1 MKKILMTSGAALLL
15 SAGYAAA
22 DTISF
27 TGDARMGVVYD
38 RNAESEFRIDSRI
51 RGYFFFDAE
60 SDTGL
65 EFGGRL
71 RIDQAREGANSI
83 ASGSAGNYVYVAS
96 EFGEVRVGDVPGAGL
111 AAAGDLHSVGFT
123 GLGFLNEPDYLLRNF
138 GGGLLNTAQNGALYQ
153 YDLDAFSLYA
163 HTGAIDN
170 PTIAPGVTMETN
182 VGIGA
187 SYDAGMFFGGIAFEY
202 GEINDVLGDD
212 QDLTHL
218 TLGGGASFDMFE
230 VRGHFGRA
238 GGDIG
243 DELPSRN
250 QFGASVQGSFD
261 AITATA
267 FAREDFFQDRH
278 FGLGASYDLG
288 GGARLDGGVRHTRY
302 DTFSVRGDTTD
313 TFADLGVNM
322 SF

>member
-1 MKKILMTSGAALLL
+1 MKKILMTSGAALML

-22 DTISF
+22 DVISF
-27 TGDARMGVVYD
+27 SGDARMGVVYD
-38 RNAESEFRIDSRI
+38 NNAENEFRIDSRI

-71 RIDQAREGANSI
+71 RIDQAREGADSI

-170 PTIAPGVTMETN
+170 PTIASGVTMETN

-202 GEINDVLGDD
+202 GEINDGGDD

-218 TLGGGASFDMFE
+218 TLGGGVIFDMFE

-243 DELPSRN
+243 DELPSQN
-250 QFGASVQGSFD
+250 QFGASVEGTFD
-261 AITATA
+261 MITATA
-267 FAREDFFQDRH
+267 FARQDFFEDRH
-278 FGLGASYDLG
+278 FGLGGSYDLG
-288 GGARLDGGVRHTRY
+288 GGARIDAGVRHTRY
-302 DTFSVRGDTTD
+302 DDEDADNDTV
-313 TFADLGVNM
+313 ADIGVNM